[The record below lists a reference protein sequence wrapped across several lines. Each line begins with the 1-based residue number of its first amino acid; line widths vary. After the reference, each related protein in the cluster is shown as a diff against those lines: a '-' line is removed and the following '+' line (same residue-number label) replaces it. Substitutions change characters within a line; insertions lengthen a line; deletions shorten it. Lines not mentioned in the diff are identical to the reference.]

1 MKCCGPLHERGC
13 RYRAYLLMR
22 SDKHVPVSESR
33 KCGTRGTGRGA
44 HERRTP
50 APRPRPRRPRDSC
63 GTRRIAPGPRERA
76 RRGGLPRWLS
86 VCPPGACPLC
96 LRSPT
101 TLHAHVSKTLAACT
115 NIAVPRPARGRS
127 AVGPPASDS
136 RDIST
141 PTRRQSVSP
150 WPPLHAA
157 PPRRAT
163 ANCRPNARRR
173 ARRAERRLLH
183 LATTHSEQAAP
194 PGRGGRER

>member
-1 MKCCGPLHERGC
+1 MCLSQNLGNR
-13 RYRAYLLMR
+13 
-22 SDKHVPVSESR
+22 
-33 KCGTRGTGRGA
+33 GTRGTGRGA

-50 APRPRPRRPRDSC
+50 APRRAAAAARLP
-63 GTRRIAPGPRERA
+63 TRVA
-76 RRGGLPRWLS
+76 RGGS
-86 VCPPGACPLC
+86 
-96 LRSPT
+96 LRSLESARAAVGCPVASPCVPRAPV
-101 TLHAHVSKTLAACT
+101 LFFYVHRQLYMHMCKTLAACT